1 MVGQTIGKYRVVS
14 RLGRGG
20 MGTVY
25 KAVDETLQRE
35 VAIKCLNGDLTESEV
50 LKRFRA
56 EAMTLARLNH
66 PNIAMLFELAEHD
79 GQLLMVME
87 LVQGETFD
95 KVSERLGPL
104 TVPRA
109 VELCTHVLDALS
121 HAHKVGIVHRDL
133 KPANL
138 MLADSGVVKVMDF
151 GLARMQGTE
160 HLTSDGF
167 MIGTPAYMSPEQVL
181 GTEVDGR
188 ADLYAMGV
196 VFYRLLTGQLPFKA
210 DSGIAMAHK
219 QMYDAPTPVRQLRME
234 LPSVFE
240 DLFTRALAKSPDD
253 RFQSAD
259 EMKSALTMV
268 STMDATDI
276 TRTLTSLATL
286 HQSHPPLPVPHL
298 SHPSMPAAPAAPT
311 APATPA
317 VAAPIQSHSAMPVPI
332 TAKPVQRKKTP
343 IAAFVAGVVVLAA
356 IPALIFVWRAR
367 SAEPQTVSPAP
378 APVVAAPAATAASG
392 PAPQPA
398 ADPSTASASAPAP
411 SPAPAPPTAV
421 TPPPPSSG
429 AATPAKRA
437 TVKTADAA
445 LPSAPP
451 VVAAE
456 PAAPAPP
463 AAVPAPVPATPALPP
478 VTFNRLKFLGVQD
491 GKPRD
496 RNAILRLESDALHVL
511 DGDSTLQTAAYG
523 EVIGLYHSH
532 SKEPQWATPN
542 GTAVP
547 VVKVGGKFTIFKGT
561 PDWVT
566 IRTKKGFIPL
576 RVDNDLDLARLIAA
590 LEIRTGTRVVQ
601 TK

>member
-104 TVPRA
+104 SVPRA

-188 ADLYAMGV
+188 ADLYAMGGCLLPAAHRPAAVQGGQRHRDGAQTNVTTRRRRSGSCGWNCPSV
-196 VFYRLLTGQLPFKA
+196 VRGPLHARAREVTRRPFPDGGRDEIRA
-210 DSGIAMAHK
+210 DDDQHHGRYGHHSDAHLAR
-219 QMYDAPTPVRQLRME
+219 DAAPVSSVAPWATPV
-234 LPSVFE
+234 
-240 DLFTRALAKSPDD
+240 T
-253 RFQSAD
+253 
-259 EMKSALTMV
+259 
-268 STMDATDI
+268 
-276 TRTLTSLATL
+276 
-286 HQSHPPLPVPHL
+286 PVY
-298 SHPSMPAAPAAPT
+298 
-311 APATPA
+311 
-317 VAAPIQSHSAMPVPI
+317 
-332 TAKPVQRKKTP
+332 
-343 IAAFVAGVVVLAA
+343 
-356 IPALIFVWRAR
+356 AR
-367 SAEPQTVSPAP
+367 SAAARGRADSVAFGDARADHGETCAPKKDADCGIRRRRRRPGRDPGVNLRVARPQRRAADRQSSAGPGRGRTRGDRRKRCSAP
-378 APVVAAPAATAASG
+378 AGCGSVHGVGIRTRIVVCAGSADRSHTAAGLVRSGHARQAGYGEDCRRRTPDRAAGRRRRASG
-392 PAPQPA
+392 PAPPA
-398 ADPSTASASAPAP
+398 AA
-411 SPAPAPPTAV
+411 
-421 TPPPPSSG
+421 
-429 AATPAKRA
+429 
-437 TVKTADAA
+437 
-445 LPSAPP
+445 
-451 VVAAE
+451 
-456 PAAPAPP
+456 
-463 AAVPAPVPATPALPP
+463 PAPVPATPALP
-478 VTFNRLKFLGVQD
+478 
-491 GKPRD
+491 
-496 RNAILRLESDALHVL
+496 
-511 DGDSTLQTAAYG
+511 DGDVQPPEISAVSRTASRAIAMQSCGSTRMGSVCSRGSQRCRRRR
-523 EVIGLYHSH
+523 
-532 SKEPQWATPN
+532 TP
-542 GTAVP
+542 
-547 VVKVGGKFTIFKGT
+547 K
-561 PDWVT
+561 
-566 IRTKKGFIPL
+566 
-576 RVDNDLDLARLIAA
+576 
-590 LEIRTGTRVVQ
+590 
-601 TK
+601 